1 MVLAIMFIPRS
12 RIPWEES
19 FSEQI
24 FPFNGLQVREL
35 FRVRENHL
43 NSIEFFLLIAQRARQ
58 VCSIANTPW
67 SLANSSAQGDVC
79 APAYLSTARDT
90 TKSDVLQPS
99 SLTGIITLRISFVE
113 AFPRVRSLIRNV
125 SEFAKVTIPS
135 VFVALTASTML
146 QIMARTSSLH
156 IAITILS
163 KKKWSCALRHSL
175 YWFCASMAATA
186 AANRLSISRAAFGE
200 GNSP

>member
-1 MVLAIMFIPRS
+1 VRSETGAMVLAIMFIPRS

-90 TKSDVLQPS
+90 TK
-99 SLTGIITLRISFVE
+99 
-113 AFPRVRSLIRNV
+113 IR
-125 SEFAKVTIPS
+125 
-135 VFVALTASTML
+135 
-146 QIMARTSSLH
+146 
-156 IAITILS
+156 
-163 KKKWSCALRHSL
+163 
-175 YWFCASMAATA
+175 CASAIFAHRDQHAT
-186 AANRLSISRAAFGE
+186 NQLC
-200 GNSP
+200 